1 MTFVY
6 DFHSYL
12 FVTEIF
18 VIFYNL
24 KMVSIFILIYKRN
37 DHSTLFFFIPHYF
50 WASQIA
56 SQLLLLEVLE
66 ILTELGLWEPYS
78 GDFF

>member
-6 DFHSYL
+6 DFHSYI

-24 KMVSIFILIYKRN
+24 KMVSIFVLIYKRN
-37 DHSTLFFFIPHYF
+37 NHLFFLCFLPHYF
-50 WASQIA
+50 WAFPSA
-56 SQLLLLEVLE
+56 SRLLLLEILE
-66 ILTELGLWEPYS
+66 ILTELAYGKPYS
-78 GDFF
+78 GD